1 MNAISSSSLSTRRSV
16 KNSPIIEHFEYY
28 WGMERGD
35 LSLDSQMNHIKL
47 RSDMVQGLRDS
58 NWVFMPTQDTLQAM
72 YELVQYN
79 MTAPVEARKRFLDV
93 FPDKEYEYDVIPLC
107 MNLKK
112 RAALYA
118 HGGTHIKAFQAP
130 FADLP
135 RIKSRAHPFFVVFM
149 SSELLDGCAVHVLP
163 MDRADLLMCSAGRIV
178 SCWMKEPPAAFLVGP
193 DVWKQHRHP
202 LSDDGQ
208 EARTAL
214 GDSRKVNVS
223 PMRLRRSTRAPC
235 RQQKVAASV
244 KPYARYDVRPTRTRG
259 SALPRS
265 GFESGEEDDHLAYDI
280 ADLRAWVDKVERRRG
295 ASSWPATWIDKEAAD
310 DDMLA
315 CYRRESA
322 RDADDALHPKTT
334 HSGGGVALVGHDR
347 SRYSS
352 NNWAMRTC
360 DTSNRKH
367 DSAPELSDTRSS
379 NVTEAAN
386 EDYKDMHTSYKGSR
400 SVARRV
406 SLLVPPSSSATR
418 NCLCH
423 KSYIMAAIPSE
434 FISESKNMQDYPIV
448 DFKVVDLDEGRF
460 RRQIEHFEYYWGL
473 QKGDLDLSSP
483 LNHIRL
489 RADMAKGLSSL
500 RWTLIPT
507 QYTLRKMQELS
518 EYNMTADIHR
528 RKNCLMEIPGEV
540 YEYDF
545 VPLFYLKKGR
555 PTLYINRG
563 KTTRAVRAPY
573 TSMPRIKTRAHP
585 LFVTFLADDQFDMC
599 ISTVMPAKKAKIL
612 SLALGDIVICWS
624 KPPPS
629 EFLVGPDVWKEHRHP
644 LSDDGHGSDEGT
656 LDTPLQDSQKGNMNV
671 RSGVRKTT
679 RAPCKQAKTTAAAK
693 PYTRLGPR
701 PLYKRSSAL
710 PRPGVKY
717 DDEHSEGA
725 GYPLSELRAWVD
737 GAASQSQRRAT
748 RASWRATW
756 IEEEAKRDAL
766 LAQYRTERARDPDN
780 ALDPHTN
787 LLYSGGTIMGTSTDW
802 AGHSSNNWASRIHGV
817 CLMGTNVFT
826 KEAD

>member
-16 KNSPIIEHFEYY
+16 KNSPIVSHRIVDLDAGRNRRQIEHFEYY

-58 NWVFMPTQDTLQAM
+58 NWVFIPTQDTLQAM

-79 MTAPVEARKRFLDV
+79 MTVPIEARKRFLDV

-118 HGGTHIKAFQAP
+118 HGGAHLKAFQAP

-208 EARTAL
+208 EARTTL

-265 GFESGEEDDHLAYDI
+265 GFESGEEDDHPAYDI

-360 DTSNRKH
+360 DT
-367 DSAPELSDTRSS
+367 
-379 NVTEAAN
+379 
-386 EDYKDMHTSYKGSR
+386 
-400 SVARRV
+400 
-406 SLLVPPSSSATR
+406 
-418 NCLCH
+418 CL
-423 KSYIMAAIPSE
+423 
-434 FISESKNMQDYPIV
+434 
-448 DFKVVDLDEGRF
+448 
-460 RRQIEHFEYYWGL
+460 
-473 QKGDLDLSSP
+473 
-483 LNHIRL
+483 
-489 RADMAKGLSSL
+489 
-500 RWTLIPT
+500 WTLGNPYDET
-507 QYTLRKMQELS
+507 
-518 EYNMTADIHR
+518 HR
-528 RKNCLMEIPGEV
+528 P
-540 YEYDF
+540 
-545 VPLFYLKKGR
+545 
-555 PTLYINRG
+555 
-563 KTTRAVRAPY
+563 
-573 TSMPRIKTRAHP
+573 
-585 LFVTFLADDQFDMC
+585 Q
-599 ISTVMPAKKAKIL
+599 
-612 SLALGDIVICWS
+612 
-624 KPPPS
+624 
-629 EFLVGPDVWKEHRHP
+629 
-644 LSDDGHGSDEGT
+644 
-656 LDTPLQDSQKGNMNV
+656 
-671 RSGVRKTT
+671 
-679 RAPCKQAKTTAAAK
+679 
-693 PYTRLGPR
+693 
-701 PLYKRSSAL
+701 
-710 PRPGVKY
+710 
-717 DDEHSEGA
+717 
-725 GYPLSELRAWVD
+725 
-737 GAASQSQRRAT
+737 
-748 RASWRATW
+748 
-756 IEEEAKRDAL
+756 
-766 LAQYRTERARDPDN
+766 
-780 ALDPHTN
+780 
-787 LLYSGGTIMGTSTDW
+787 
-802 AGHSSNNWASRIHGV
+802 
-817 CLMGTNVFT
+817 
-826 KEAD
+826 